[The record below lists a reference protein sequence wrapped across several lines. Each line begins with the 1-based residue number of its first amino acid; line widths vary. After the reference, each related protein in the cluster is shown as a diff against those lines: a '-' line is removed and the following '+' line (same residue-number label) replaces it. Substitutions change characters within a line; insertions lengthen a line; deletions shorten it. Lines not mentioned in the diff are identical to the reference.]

1 MIRTSLA
8 AAALLA
14 GSLAAM
20 PAMAKTTS
28 SNGSEADQTRQLN
41 QSQFQG
47 GSAGSSEEA
56 APVSTTP
63 ADYVRNRLRH
73 KQGTAAAAGANSR
86 NDGLGAGH
94 TQSK

>member
-1 MIRTSLA
+1 MIRTSLV
-8 AAALLA
+8 AAALLS

-41 QSQFQG
+41 LLQLQQG
-47 GSAGSSEEA
+47 GSGEA
-56 APVSTTP
+56 LPLATTQ
-63 ADYVRNRLRH
+63 ADYVHHRLQ
-73 KQGTAAAAGANSR
+73 KKLGTASAAGANSR
-86 NDGLGAGH
+86 DDGIGAAH

>member
-1 MIRTSLA
+1 MIRKSLV

-41 QSQFQG
+41 LLQLQQG
-47 GSAGSSEEA
+47 DSGEA
-56 APVSTTP
+56 LPLATTQ
-63 ADYVRNRLRH
+63 ADYVHHRLQ
-73 KQGTAAAAGANSR
+73 KKLGTAAAAGANSR